1 MAEFIGAHIH
11 TMDDKGRVSVPAHF
25 RRMLTGEDLY
35 LNRELDNCLVLY
47 QAEKWEQIRAGFE
60 EKLSRSN
67 RQHRR
72 FLRWVGAKLRP
83 VTVDSQGRIAIPS
96 DMQDAAGITGEVMFL
111 GQFDRIELW
120 DPQKYEAYMRTEEES
135 FEDIAETLDIDL

>member
-1 MAEFIGAHIH
+1 MAEFIGTHIH
-11 TMDDKGRVSVPAHF
+11 TLDDKGRVSVPAQF

-35 LNRELDNCLVLY
+35 LNRELDDCLVLY
-47 QAEKWEQIRAGFE
+47 QAEKWERIRSGFE

-83 VTVDSQGRIAIPS
+83 VTVDSQGRIAIPQ
-96 DMQDAAGITGEVMFL
+96 DMQEAAGITGEVMFL

-120 DPQKYEAYMRTEEES
+120 DPKKYEAYMRTEGES

>member
-1 MAEFIGAHIH
+1 
-11 TMDDKGRVSVPAHF
+11 MDDKGRVSVPAQF

-83 VTVDSQGRIAIPS
+83 VTVDSQGRIAVPQ

-120 DPQKYEAYMRTEEES
+120 DPKKYEAYMRTEEES

>member
-1 MAEFIGAHIH
+1 MAEFIGTHIH
-11 TMDDKGRVSVPAHF
+11 TLDDKGRVSVPASF

-47 QAEKWEQIRAGFE
+47 QAEKWEQIRTGFE
-60 EKLSRSN
+60 QKLSRSN
-67 RQHRR
+67 KQHRL
-72 FLRWVGAKLRP
+72 FLRWVGAKLKP
-83 VTVDSQGRIAIPS
+83 VTIDSQGRIAIPA
-96 DMQDAAGITGEVMFL
+96 DMQEAAGIHSEVMFL

-120 DPQKYEAYMRTEEES
+120 GPQKYEVYMGSQEQS

>member
-1 MAEFIGAHIH
+1 MAEFIGTHIH
-11 TMDDKGRVSVPAHF
+11 TLDDKGRVSVPAQF

-35 LNRELDNCLVLY
+35 LNRELDDCLVLY
-47 QAEKWEQIRAGFE
+47 QAEKWERIRSGFE

-83 VTVDSQGRIAIPS
+83 VTVDSQGRIAIPQ
-96 DMQDAAGITGEVMFL
+96 DMQEAAGITGEVMFL

-120 DPQKYEAYMRTEEES
+120 DPKKYEDYMRTEEAVS
-135 FEDIAETLDIDL
+135 

>member
-1 MAEFIGAHIH
+1 MAEFIGTHIH
-11 TMDDKGRVSVPAHF
+11 TLDEKGRVSVPAQF
-25 RRMLTGEDLY
+25 RRLLTGEDLY

-47 QAEKWEQIRAGFE
+47 QAEKWEQIREGF

-83 VTVDSQGRIAIPS
+83 LTVDAQGRIAIPA
-96 DMQDAAGITGEVMFL
+96 DMQDAAGIRGEVMFL

-120 DPQKYEAYMRTEEES
+120 DPQKYEAYMGNEEES

>member
-1 MAEFIGAHIH
+1 MAEFIGTHIH

-47 QAEKWEQIRAGFE
+47 QAEKWEQIKAGFE

-83 VTVDSQGRIAIPS
+83 VTVDSQGRIAIPQ

>member
-1 MAEFIGAHIH
+1 
-11 TMDDKGRVSVPAHF
+11 MDDKGRVSVPAQF

-83 VTVDSQGRIAIPS
+83 VTVDSQGRIAIPQ

-120 DPQKYEAYMRTEEES
+120 DPKKYEAYMRTEEES

>member
-1 MAEFIGAHIH
+1 MAEFIGTHIH
-11 TMDDKGRVSVPAHF
+11 TLDDKGRVSVPAQF

-35 LNRELDNCLVLY
+35 LNRELDDCLVLY
-47 QAEKWEQIRAGFE
+47 QAEKWERIRSGFE

-83 VTVDSQGRIAIPS
+83 VTVDSQGRIAIPQ
-96 DMQDAAGITGEVMFL
+96 DMQEAAGITGEVMFL

-120 DPQKYEAYMRTEEES
+120 DPKKYEAYMRTEEES